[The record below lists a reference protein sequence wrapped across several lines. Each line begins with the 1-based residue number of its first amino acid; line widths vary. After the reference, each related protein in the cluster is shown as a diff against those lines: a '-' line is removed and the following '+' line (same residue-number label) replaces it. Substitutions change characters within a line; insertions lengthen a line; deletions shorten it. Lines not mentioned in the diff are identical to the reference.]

1 MRSFKRRNQE
11 ATDDFQVKGIDVA
24 PLNVEVWGIEQKE
37 QQGKEIYS
45 FKLERQNS
53 NYPCIKNLNMQ
64 MVMVVQV

>member
-37 QQGKEIYS
+37 QQGKEICS
-45 FKLERQNS
+45 FKLECHNS
-53 NYPCIKNLNMQ
+53 IYLCTKQ
-64 MVMVVQV
+64 FKHAKG